1 MPNLLVICGSLRR
14 ASYNRVIAHALP
26 ALAPA
31 GVAIEIF
38 EGLGDLPL
46 YDGDVEAAGMPAPVT
61 ALGARVAAADGVI
74 FVTPEYNYSMPG
86 VLKNGIDW
94 LSRLKP
100 QPLANKPVA
109 IQTASM
115 GVLGGA
121 RCQYHLRQTLVTLE
135 ARVLNKPEI
144 MVGQAQTKLSAE
156 AITDEPTRR
165 LIAKQLAV
173 FVEFV
178 GKN

>member
-1 MPNLLVICGSLRR
+1 MPGLLAICGSLRR
-14 ASYNRVIAHALP
+14 SSYNRVIAHALP

-31 GVAIEIF
+31 GVTVEVF
-38 EGLGDLPL
+38 EGLGDFPL

-61 ALGARVAAADGVI
+61 ALAARIAAADGVI
-74 FVTPEYNYSMPG
+74 IVTPEYNYSMPG
-86 VLKNGIDW
+86 VLKNGLDW

-100 QPLANKPVA
+100 QPLAGKPVA

-115 GVLGGA
+115 GVLGGV
-121 RCQYHLRQTLVTLE
+121 RCQHHLRQTLVALE

-144 MVGQAQTKLSAE
+144 MVGQAQAKLSAD
-156 AITDEPTRR
+156 AITDQPTRD

-173 FVEFV
+173 FAAFL
-178 GKN
+178 KA

>member
-1 MPNLLVICGSLRR
+1 MPSLLVICGSLRR

-31 GVAIEIF
+31 GVAIEVF
-38 EGLGDLPL
+38 EGLGLIPL

-61 ALGARVAAADGVI
+61 ALGARIAAADGVI
-74 FVTPEYNYSMPG
+74 VVTPEYNYSMPG

-100 QPLANKPVA
+100 QPFANKPVA

-115 GVLGGA
+115 GAMGGV

-144 MVGQAQTKLSAE
+144 MVGQAQNKLSAD
-156 AITDEPTRR
+156 AITDEPTRG

-173 FVEFV
+173 FAEFV
-178 GKN
+178 GK

>member
-1 MPNLLVICGSLRR
+1 MPDLLVICGSLRR

-31 GVAIEIF
+31 GVAIEVF
-38 EGLGDLPL
+38 EGLGAFPL

-61 ALGARVAAADGVI
+61 ALGARIAAADGVI

-100 QPLANKPVA
+100 QPFVNKPVA

-115 GVLGGA
+115 GVMGGV
-121 RCQYHLRQTLVTLE
+121 RCQHHLRQTLVTLE

-144 MVGQAQTKLSAE
+144 MIGQAQNKLSAD
-156 AITDEPTRR
+156 AITDEPTRG

-173 FVEFV
+173 FAEFAR
-178 GKN
+178 K

>member
-1 MPNLLVICGSLRR
+1 MPKLLVVCGSLRR

-38 EGLGDLPL
+38 EGLGDFPL
-46 YDGDVEAAGMPAPVT
+46 YDGDVEAAGMPAPAT
-61 ALGARVAAADGVI
+61 ALAARIAAADGVI
-74 FVTPEYNYSMPG
+74 IVTPEYNYSMPG

-100 QPLANKPVA
+100 QPLAGKPVA

-115 GVLGGA
+115 GAMGGV
-121 RCQYHLRQTLVTLE
+121 RCQHHLRQTLVALE

-144 MVGQAQTKLSAE
+144 MVGQAQNKLSAD
-156 AITDEPTRR
+156 AITDEPTRG

-173 FVEFV
+173 FAEFV
-178 GKN
+178 RKG